1 MKRRAPRRLWNPKR
15 KPFRDAP
22 PKFKELFDILLG
34 GGLATGRAARTI
46 WNRYTPRVQ
55 LESSDKDS
63 ESDATEEIEWEA
75 TPAPEEATNLTSRPS
90 SNSQAPVTSSRPSSN
105 SQTSPIITSS
115 SQASPVTSSRPSSN
129 SRASPVASSLGE
141 TRKRAHSNSDQRAL
155 GRKKIRRAA
164 CIANAGHH
172 CKC

>member
-75 TPAPEEATNLTSRPS
+75 TRPRRSYKPNFKAIFKLSGSCHFKPAVVKLSDFPHHNFKLS
-90 SNSQAPVTSSRPSSN
+90 SFTCHFKPAVFKLSGLPCSF
-105 SQTSPIITSS
+105 IIRRNTE
-115 SQASPVTSSRPSSN
+115 
-129 SRASPVASSLGE
+129 ASSL
-141 TRKRAHSNSDQRAL
+141 
-155 GRKKIRRAA
+155 
-164 CIANAGHH
+164 
-172 CKC
+172 